1 MSGRTTF
8 AFLLLIVAAAGT
20 ATPSQA
26 EILKF
31 HVNLDGKYGAATGSP
46 ATGRAAVLVNTATKR
61 VSVDLNVDGITTDQ
75 LWTNLVQ
82 RPIGPIHFHKYDGAG
97 GAVLALPLP
106 YGATYHPTKSGIHVV
121 MDDFDY
127 ASDAAL
133 VKTSASFD
141 EFVAD
146 MKNGSIVLNVHTNKF
161 NAGEISGLVVPD

>member
-1 MSGRTTF
+1 MSGRTAF
-8 AFLLLIVAAAGT
+8 AFAVSIVAVAAMG
-20 ATPSQA
+20 APLQA

-31 HVNLDGKYGAATGSP
+31 HVNLDGKYGAATGSA
-46 ATGRAAVLVNTATKR
+46 ATGHAAVLVDTAKKR

-106 YGATYHPTKSGIHVV
+106 YGAAYHPTKNGIHVV
-121 MDDFDY
+121 MNDFDY

-146 MKNGSIVLNVHTNKF
+146 MKSGSIVLNVHTNKF
-161 NAGEISGLVVPD
+161 NAGEISGLIVAD